1 MVLQK
6 LKSRVH
12 FFLKKVLFR
21 VRYFFNKKH
30 FAIPETAFDSDF
42 KVHLASNSDDFEG
55 AFKLL
60 HDDAVQKKLFIPQ
73 PSGLMCPVHSVL
85 PLTGTIV
92 VKYKDIVIA
101 TAALIQDS
109 KVGFYSE
116 KFFANE
122 IRELRQ
128 NQRQVHLEI
137 AYVAID
143 KGFKKSTLTLIHL
156 IVKYAICYAKKQLNF
171 RSLIMSVNPALESY
185 FSDFWQFERIS
196 PIIRYN
202 SSMHSN
208 LTLMQ
213 LNLSKESRRNYRRYI
228 PSLKYHENPALFIA
242 RRDRRFKYPELP
254 QGQIIYPVMTP
265 KMLAQFCLKQS
276 QVYEEFNLQTRQYFL
291 EMYMQFYGFEQ
302 MQPFLNI
309 ESEIHIREYRL
320 PIQTKV
326 SIRSGAEYIHGIM
339 RDLSSTG
346 CYFEIPV
353 GSLNQ
358 SEKVYLTFK
367 IGELEL
373 NVHASPIWQNRNQH
387 IRYGEGYGVKFDN
400 PLLQISEEVKTWST
414 RLHNKAASSH

>member
-1 MVLQK
+1 M
-6 LKSRVH
+6 
-12 FFLKKVLFR
+12 
-21 VRYFFNKKH
+21 
-30 FAIPETAFDSDF
+30 I
-42 KVHLASNSDDFEG
+42 
-55 AFKLL
+55 
-60 HDDAVQKKLFIPQ
+60 
-73 PSGLMCPVHSVL
+73 
-85 PLTGTIV
+85 
-92 VKYKDIVIA
+92 
-101 TAALIQDS
+101 
-109 KVGFYSE
+109 
-116 KFFANE
+116 KF
-122 IRELRQ
+122 
-128 NQRQVHLEI
+128 
-137 AYVAID
+137 
-143 KGFKKSTLTLIHL
+143 
-156 IVKYAICYAKKQLNF
+156 AICYAKRQLNF

-185 FSDFWQFERIS
+185 FADFWQFERIS

-202 SSMHSN
+202 SSANSN

-213 LNLSKESRRNYRRYI
+213 LNLSKESRRYYRRLI
-228 PSLKYHENPALFIA
+228 PSLKYHQNPALFVA

-326 SIRSGAEYIHGIM
+326 SVRSGAEYIHGIM

-346 CYFEIPV
+346 CYFEIPG

-373 NVHASPIWQNRNQH
+373 NVYASPVWQNRNQH